1 MTVTVFGVSPLD
13 AVAEDRSL
21 ALPDPASGLVVTRR
35 QHGFSAEITAS
46 PEAFSAVRALTRS
59 VPMAYGFAPD
69 LGDSAELVMSELLGN
84 VVRASPDDE
93 PVSLIVEVYAIG
105 AGVEVSVHDAVPGV
119 PNHRDVALDSAEAMS
134 GRGLHLLDLLTT
146 RWTAEPSPFG
156 KKIRCY
162 IEAE

>member
-1 MTVTVFGVSPLD
+1 MTVTVFGAGTLH
-13 AVAEDRSL
+13 AVAEDGPL
-21 ALPDPASGLVVTRR
+21 DLPNSVPGLVVTER
-35 QHGFSAEITAS
+35 QHGFSAEMTAS

-59 VPMAYGFAPD
+59 VPTAYGFDPD
-69 LGDSAELVMSELLGN
+69 LGGSAELVMSELLGN

-93 PVSLIVEVYAIG
+93 PVSLIVEVYAVG
-105 AGVEVSVHDAVPGV
+105 AGVEVIVHDAVPGV
-119 PNHRDVALDSAEAMS
+119 PNRRDVALDSAEAMS